1 MVLRGEGGWVAIASF
16 GDKATEQLYHGGPT
30 RFPANV
36 VTVARRKLDML
47 HAAHSLRDMASPPG
61 NRLEALKGDLV
72 GWFSIRVNRQ
82 WRIIFRWRDTDAYDV
97 RLVDYH

>member
-1 MVLRGEGGWVAIASF
+1 MAGGWVVIGSF

-30 RFPANV
+30 RFPADV
-36 VTVARRKLDML
+36 VGTALRKLDML
-47 HAAHSLRDMASPPG
+47 HAATSLRDLASPPG
-61 NRLEALKGDLV
+61 NRLEPLKGYLV

-82 WRIIFRWRDTDAYDV
+82 WRIIFRWSGSDALDV

>member
-1 MVLRGEGGWVAIASF
+1 MVIGSF

-30 RFPANV
+30 RFPADAV
-36 VTVARRKLDML
+36 KTALRKLDML
-47 HAAHSLRDMASPPG
+47 HAATSLRDLASPPG
-61 NRLEALKGDLV
+61 NRLEPLKGNLV

-82 WRIIFRWRDTDAYDV
+82 WRIIFRWSGSDALDV